1 MTWKGRKDLQKSWVL
16 TLIGGKK
23 YVGWDFAETFINE
36 ASDIYLA
43 VGENPNRFE
52 VRKLS
57 NVVRVLENP
66 SIGCL
71 QIPL

>member
-1 MTWKGRKDLQKSWVL
+1 MQKSRVP

-23 YVGWDFAETFINE
+23 YVGWDFAETLRNE

-43 VGENPNRFE
+43 VGKNPNRFE

-57 NVVRVLENP
+57 NDHLEVVRVLENP

>member
-1 MTWKGRKDLQKSWVL
+1 MCKYDGVPHL
-16 TLIGGKK
+16 TVEKK
-23 YVGWDFAETFINE
+23 TIGWDFAETLRNE
-36 ASDIYLA
+36 APNIYLA

-57 NVVRVLENP
+57 NDGLEVVRVLENP